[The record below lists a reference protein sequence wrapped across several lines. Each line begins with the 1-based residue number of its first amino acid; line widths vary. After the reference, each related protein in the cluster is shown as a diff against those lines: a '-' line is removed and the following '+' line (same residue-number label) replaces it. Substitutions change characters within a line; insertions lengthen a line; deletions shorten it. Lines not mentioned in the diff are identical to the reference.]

1 MRVVLAIPP
10 FLADCIPL
18 KWWMGMQQPSNFAL
32 QLRPFHYFWKFIE
45 NTAVLICGSCECTS
59 KGCWTSGRPGLR
71 TSTLEFLEEQVWN
84 LIPDNIQTSIHWQQ
98 RGKTP
103 SLLLPLMS
111 ALHFKGMASPTCHTL
126 VNSLILTRFEVQHQL
141 LCRRTAKC
149 PLVGW

>member
-1 MRVVLAIPP
+1 MHFKGVQDLGATGSKNKHPRV
-10 FLADCIPL
+10 
-18 KWWMGMQQPSNFAL
+18 
-32 QLRPFHYFWKFIE
+32 
-45 NTAVLICGSCECTS
+45 
-59 KGCWTSGRPGLR
+59 PGGA
-71 TSTLEFLEEQVWN
+71 SLEFN
-84 LIPDNIQTSIHWQQ
+84 PYNIQTSVHSQQ

-111 ALHFKGMASPTCHTL
+111 ALHFKGTASPTCHTL